1 MGERAVASLKISRSD
16 VVEYQ
21 CAFLEVAAG
30 EAVLDEALLRAQP
43 VEGGVD
49 LAHPNG
55 AEAQSLAEG
64 MAGRGGIEHAGGG
77 EFGGGG
83 RSSRPMRRAV
93 ARAARTW
100 PCGRERRIS
109 KPPSPAGTSLSP
121 RKAARRVWIFS
132 SGQWER
138 LARVRDLTLPSSR

>member
-77 EFGGGG
+77 EFGGGVEQPGNDQRENEVAAALGPTAGGQGDQAGAAGRGAGGGG
-83 RSSRPMRRAV
+83 RSRRPG
-93 ARAARTW
+93 AA
-100 PCGRERRIS
+100 GI
-109 KPPSPAGTSLSP
+109 
-121 RKAARRVWIFS
+121 
-132 SGQWER
+132 
-138 LARVRDLTLPSSR
+138 

>member
-64 MAGRGGIEHAGGG
+64 MAGRGGMEHGGGG
-77 EFGGGG
+77 EFGGGVEQPG
-83 RSSRPMRRAV
+83 NDQRENEVAAALGPTAGEQVVEADAAGGGEGGEDMAMRQGGGGFENTPAPGGQARP
-93 ARAARTW
+93 
-100 PCGRERRIS
+100 PPRE
-109 KPPSPAGTSLSP
+109 
-121 RKAARRVWIFS
+121 
-132 SGQWER
+132 
-138 LARVRDLTLPSSR
+138 